1 MKLLRFGMPGGI
13 AIFALMLVAV
23 MVSVVGF
30 GAIMFSVTAA
40 DSTDEETQ
48 AQAVSSRC
56 TPGASPDNA
65 PDEYQDAISWAA
77 EESGLSQEIITA
89 QLDNESGFDPDA
101 SSGKAHGIAQFTEG
115 TWADY
120 GEGDIWDPQESI
132 KAQGRYMKVLMDK
145 YEDQAE
151 DEEEQVILARS
162 EEHTSELQSRG
173 HLVCRLPL
181 EKKKQT
187 Q

>member
-1 MKLLRFGMPGGI
+1 TDITDVVDGFVPLAREVTSIPYDPAMVDGALSYGALRPATQRAWLAAGAAVARGLYHQTTGSVMKLLRFGMPGGI

-77 EESGLSQEIITA
+77 EES
-89 QLDNESGFDPDA
+89 
-101 SSGKAHGIAQFTEG
+101 
-115 TWADY
+115 
-120 GEGDIWDPQESI
+120 
-132 KAQGRYMKVLMDK
+132 
-145 YEDQAE
+145 
-151 DEEEQVILARS
+151 
-162 EEHTSELQSRG
+162 
-173 HLVCRLPL
+173 
-181 EKKKQT
+181 
-187 Q
+187 